1 MKEVGFQILGKSS
14 YMLSPIN
21 LFLGKATTN
30 THHHDGHSNAQRL
43 PLPFSA
49 SQGLLEGPILTIL

>member
-1 MKEVGFQILGKSS
+1 
-14 YMLSPIN
+14 MLSPIN

-30 THHHDGHSNAQRL
+30 THHHDSHSNAQRL

-49 SQGLLEGPILTIL
+49 SQGLLEGPILTIF